1 LGSPNDFNDFYRP
14 PSVKTFTGPLQE
26 LARGADAFG
35 VAHDKLFTWLDK
47 LAQLDAKLTELR
59 AIDDQHRVID
69 MPSPL
74 RPRSVN

>member
-1 LGSPNDFNDFYRP
+1 
-14 PSVKTFTGPLQE
+14 

-35 VAHDKLFTWLDK
+35 AAHDKLFTWLDTK